1 MSQVCCLLVDD
12 LDENLLSLEALLRG
26 DDLRLLKARSGVE
39 ALELLLRHEVA
50 LALVDVQMPGM
61 DGFELAEF
69 MRGNERTRHVPIIFV
84 TAGSTDR
91 QRRFR
96 GYEAGAVDF
105 IGKPI
110 EPDILRS
117 KARVFFDLDRQ
128 RQQILAQRDEL
139 EAYAAALR
147 LADQTKDRM
156 LAIVAHELRNPIASL
171 QAGLRLLLRAEP
183 SDDRPV
189 PDRTG
194 RVRGLMEQQLD
205 HLVRL
210 IDDLLDVSRVS
221 AGKISL
227 QREKLDLLDVLTAA
241 ADSAQPVMEAAGHS
255 FTYIPPEHTA
265 AIEADRTRLAQIIA
279 NLLGNAAK
287 YTPRGGRITLSAE
300 TGEASVRIV
309 VSDDGI
315 GIPPDQQAQIFQM
328 FAQVD
333 DHRTH
338 AQGGLGIGLA
348 LVRQLV
354 QLHGGSI
361 EVHSQGAGCG
371 SRFSVTLPRLDVEA
385 VAPTGSV
392 RMRGA
397 AG

>member
-26 DDLRLLKARSGVE
+26 GDLRLLKARSGVE

-84 TAGSTDR
+84 TAGST
-91 QRRFR
+91 
-96 GYEAGAVDF
+96 
-105 IGKPI
+105 
-110 EPDILRS
+110 
-117 KARVFFDLDRQ
+117 DRQ

-300 TGEASVRIV
+300 IGEASVRIV

-385 VAPTGSV
+385 MAPTGTV